1 VNSSHHGA
9 HAGPQRRMPAL
20 FLGLCLL
27 SAAAESPCAQAGSKE
42 RPVPI
47 EEFFAGDAIRI
58 DIPADTGSVLE
69 GVYPIDGSGLAD
81 LPIAGRVVVAG
92 KNRQNIEQYLAGLWA
107 PYLKD
112 THVKAIPVIR
122 VAIMGNVKN
131 PGYYY
136 PSPDAVIYDA
146 INLAGGPVLPY
157 DLEETAHLRGGQ
169 ELSDNVAE
177 SISKSM
183 TLREAGIITGD
194 EILLPIPERITLKEA
209 IPLIGTTLAIVV
221 NAFTIYYLTVERN
234 R

>member
-1 VNSSHHGA
+1 MNTTHHRA
-9 HAGPQRRMPAL
+9 ESDALRRMPAF

-27 SAAAESPCAQAGSKE
+27 SAAAGSPFAQAKGKE
-42 RPVPI
+42 REVPR
-47 EEFFAGDAIRI
+47 EEFLAGDAIRV
-58 DIPADTGSVLE
+58 DIPADTGSVLK
-69 GVYPIDGSGLAD
+69 GVYPIDGSGMAD

-122 VAIMGNVKN
+122 VAIMGNVQN

-157 DLEETAHLRGGQ
+157 KLEKTAHLRGGR
-169 ELSDNVAE
+169 ELNDGLIE

-183 TLREAGIITGD
+183 TLREAGIVSGD
-194 EILLPIPERITLKEA
+194 QILVPIPERITLKEA